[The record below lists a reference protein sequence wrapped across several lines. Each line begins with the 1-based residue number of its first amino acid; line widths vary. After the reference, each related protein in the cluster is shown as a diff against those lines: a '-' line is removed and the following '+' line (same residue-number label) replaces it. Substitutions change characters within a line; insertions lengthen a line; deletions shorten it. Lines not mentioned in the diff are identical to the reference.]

1 MCTWYH
7 HLPVSHVA
15 SASRQSD
22 PHYCFCY
29 RTELRR
35 RERGASYAWSHS
47 IVSSSA
53 FSGWRSRC
61 WNLCAQQNR
70 SDVAHQA
77 PPTREYLPIQRYA
90 LPRKVSTS
98 MDSPKSSP
106 NAAGGRR
113 QRPRGR
119 GTGRPDG
126 PRRGA
131 TRCRV
136 RFRWTV
142 WQKRRPEARSRP
154 FRGSD
159 GRPQASSRRV
169 AVPSVVLVTGLSG

>member
-119 GTGRPDG
+119 GTGRRTARG
-126 PRRGA
+126 GVRRGA
-131 TRCRV
+131 ESD
-136 RFRWTV
+136 FGGQSGKNDA
-142 WQKRRPEARSRP
+142 QKRAAGHSEAATAARRP
-154 FRGSD
+154 
-159 GRPQASSRRV
+159 
-169 AVPSVVLVTGLSG
+169 VLGAWRCLRWYW